1 MEGEMVK
8 IVIADDQKLLR
19 ESLSYILESDDDF
32 KIVDTV
38 DTGKAC
44 LELCHQED
52 VDLILMDIEMPV
64 MNGVSATEIIKN
76 KFPHVKIIILTTFE
90 NPDNIMDGFLAG
102 ADGYIVKSIDYKE
115 LIMTIK
121 CVMSGLTVIDQSVKQ
136 IMIQRF
142 KGLSDYKMKYDDLL
156 SEKEL
161 EIIKWIASGK
171 SNREIAKLLSY
182 SEGTIKNNVSKIL
195 EKLKLSD
202 RVQVAIFAIE
212 NGVV

>member
-1 MEGEMVK
+1 MEGKMIN

-19 ESLSYILESDDDF
+19 ESLSYILESDVDF
-32 KIVDTV
+32 KVVDTV

-44 LELCHQED
+44 LELCHHED
-52 VDLILMDIEMPV
+52 VDLILMDIEMPI
-64 MNGVSATEIIKN
+64 MDGVSATEMIKS
-76 KFPHVKIIILTTFE
+76 KFPHIKVIILTTFE